1 MALPFDQIER
11 ALIITA
17 HPDDVDFGAAGTA
30 AVMTAAGT
38 EVTYCIVTDGDAGGF
53 DPAIL
58 RTEIG
63 GIRRHEQ
70 TMAAKEVG
78 VTDLVFLGYPDGY
91 LEVSLALRKDI
102 ARVIRQVR
110 PHVVIVQG
118 ATRNLDR
125 IYASHPDHLAA
136 GEAAM
141 CAVYPDA
148 QNAFWYPDLLT
159 DGHLPWTVREVW
171 VMGLG
176 GDANHIVDITDHLE
190 RKIAALRCHVSQFTD
205 PDAVMERVRQ
215 WLAASGE
222 AAGLGAGRSAESF
235 RVVAIG

>member
-30 AVMTAAGT
+30 AVMTEAGT
-38 EVTYCIVTDGDAGGF
+38 AVTYCVVTDGDAGGF
-53 DPAIL
+53 DPSIL

-91 LEVSLALRKDI
+91 LEASLALRKDI

-110 PHVVIVQG
+110 PQVVIVQS

-125 IYASHPDHLAA
+125 VYASHPDHLAA

-159 DGHLPWTVREVW
+159 DGFQPWTVREVW
-171 VMGLG
+171 VMGPA
-176 GDANHIVDITDHLE
+176 GDTNHIVDITDQLE
-190 RKIAALRCHVSQFTD
+190 RKIAALRCHVSQFTE
-205 PDAVMERVRQ
+205 PDAVMERVRS
-215 WLAASGE
+215 WLVATGE
-222 AAGLGAGRSAESF
+222 SAGLGSGHSAESF
-235 RVVAIG
+235 RVVSIG